1 MVKYWNFHNSSFA
14 LRYFFNANGK
24 ATVWHIEKMAIEIF
38 WLPNM
43 RQLEFSIAK
52 HVVIEI
58 FLVVTR
64 LAIKICF

>member
-1 MVKYWNFHNSSFA
+1 
-14 LRYFFNANGK
+14 
-24 ATVWHIEKMAIEIF
+24 
-38 WLPNM
+38 LPNM